1 MNGPGT
7 LALRYRA
14 VVAYT
19 GLILAIVGGY
29 MLLPVVLLPVAGAP
43 VQWYLSF
50 IVPAL
55 AMLLGG
61 RLLYRRARPP
71 SAVILR
77 VPEGGV
83 VVVASWLL
91 VCLLSTVPFLVI
103 ERLNFTQAV
112 FETVSGWT
120 TTGLSV
126 VDVTRAP
133 PVILVWRALM
143 QWAGGAGLAIIMLAA
158 IAGPPGVGL
167 AAAEGRSDQLVP
179 QVRESVRLV
188 MVLYFVYAAAGT
200 VALAQVG
207 MSWLDAFCHA
217 LAAVSTG
224 GFGTRPDSIAPWD
237 EPAVEL
243 VLIVLM
249 LAGNLNFV
257 TAWLILR
264 GKLRALWHNAEL
276 RLLAVVVVAGV
287 ALCFLHYTAGAYG
300 GAAKGLRVALFE
312 TVTAATTTGFS
323 TVGYGDWPPAL
334 VLWLILLMVM
344 GGGAGSTA
352 GGLKQIRSWMVLHCA
367 GRELMR
373 LLRPRGAVREL
384 QVWSGER
391 PRFLAEGDLQQVT
404 SFALLYLVTLAGGT
418 MILAAHGY
426 ELRDSLFE
434 FASALGTVGL
444 SIGVTLPTAPPL
456 VLWTEIAGMLLGRL
470 EFLTIFA
477 AIGRVARDL
486 PLLAR
491 LARAHR
497 AVAASADPPSP
508 DGNKT
513 ANSPL
518 VDEPVGG

>member
-14 VVAYT
+14 IVAYL
-19 GLILAIVGGY
+19 GLIVAFAGAY
-29 MLLPVVLLPVAGAP
+29 MLLPVALLPGAGAP
-43 VQWYLSF
+43 VSHYLAF
-50 IVPAL
+50 LLPAL
-55 AMLLGG
+55 AMLAGG
-61 RLLYRRARPP
+61 RLLYRRLRPP
-71 SAVILR
+71 GAVVLR

-83 VVVASWLL
+83 VVVAGWLL
-91 VCLLSTVPFLVI
+91 VCLLSTVPFIVV

-112 FETVSGWT
+112 FESVSGWT

-126 VDVTRAP
+126 VDVAHAP

-167 AAAEGRSDQLVP
+167 AVAEGRSDQLVP

-188 MVLYFVYAAAGT
+188 MVLYLVYAAAGT
-200 VALAQVG
+200 VALARVG

-237 EPAVEL
+237 QPVVEL
-243 VLIVLM
+243 VLLPLM
-249 LAGNLNFV
+249 LLGNLSFV

-264 GKLRALWHNAEL
+264 GKLRAVRRNAEL
-276 RLLAVVVVAGV
+276 RLFTLVVVTGV
-287 ALCFLHYTAGAYG
+287 ALCFVHHTATAYG
-300 GAAKGLRVALFE
+300 TAAKGLRVALFE

-323 TVGYGDWPPAL
+323 TVDYGDWPPAL
-334 VLWLILLMVM
+334 VLWLILLMIM

-352 GGLKQIRSWMVLHCA
+352 GGLKQLRSWMVLHCA
-367 GRELMR
+367 GREALR

-391 PRFLAEGDLQQVT
+391 PRYLAEADLQQVT
-404 SFALLYLVTLAGGT
+404 SFALLYLVALAGGT
-418 MILAAHGY
+418 MVLAACGY
-426 ELRDSLFE
+426 DLRESLFE

-444 SIGVTLPTAPPL
+444 SLGVTAPTAPPL

-470 EFLTIFA
+470 EFLIIFA
-477 AIGRVARDL
+477 ALGRVARDL

-491 LARAHR
+491 LARARR
-497 AVAASADPPSP
+497 AAADAPSP
-508 DGNKT
+508 DGNNS
-513 ANSPL
+513 ANL
-518 VDEPVGG
+518 AVAGEPSDG